1 MKRLLIF
8 TAMTCAFSNMNAQD
22 VLITQDG
29 ELLNVYGL
37 EISDNAVFYKT
48 EDKTD
53 APIQRIGKEKIL
65 MVKRKDGTK
74 YKFDNNDKV
83 VDSGSPAKAVI
94 AALPGATAETNR
106 QRIEQ
111 YNSILRRTRQTL
123 WSRPCRC

>member
-65 MVKRKDGTK
+65 MVKRKDGT
-74 YKFDNNDKV
+74 
-83 VDSGSPAKAVI
+83 
-94 AALPGATAETNR
+94 
-106 QRIEQ
+106 
-111 YNSILRRTRQTL
+111 
-123 WSRPCRC
+123 

>member
-48 EDKTD
+48 EDKKD

-65 MVKRKDGTK
+65 MVKCKDRNISLTITTRLWIPE
-74 YKFDNNDKV
+74 V
-83 VDSGSPAKAVI
+83 
-94 AALPGATAETNR
+94 R
-106 QRIEQ
+106 QRLQ
-111 YNSILRRTRQTL
+111 LQHRLAQRQKPTD
-123 WSRPCRC
+123 R